1 MVAWAEYKA
10 QAKSRGALALE
21 LFVAHST
28 PAKAPED
35 VKAALPDH
43 LAYQAEL
50 ERAGSLAF
58 AGPMSDET
66 GQDMQGMGLIIYRAD
81 SLEAARALADGD
93 PMHKTGAR
101 SYACAIDAPIT
112 MEFADAA
119 SGLATQAMRRHARG
133 HADATRLPPATP
145 SPRAGRMTGWRKLI
159 VARLAAGQPHAA

>member
-101 SYACAIDAPIT
+101 LCAAARDDQRGVPDSAGGAVDRWDGAALRGAEMDA
-112 MEFADAA
+112 
-119 SGLATQAMRRHARG
+119 RR
-133 HADATRLPPATP
+133 
-145 SPRAGRMTGWRKLI
+145 
-159 VARLAAGQPHAA
+159 